1 MMKDEEDE
9 ELERAI
15 RENRSPVEISLLFDT
30 RSKLDKRLG
39 YNVPKANEVAVV
51 YVPGA
56 DGEVPD
62 AKLVV
67 RERGKELKILNST
80 NEMVSP
86 MTYPLFFPRGT
97 LGWYPDIRQ
106 DNSTRRVTRLQY
118 VSYSIGI
125 RKKFNPILY
134 GGKLFQHYC
143 VDEWVKI
150 EGDRM
155 RWIRSNQKTIFAD
168 AYKNVD
174 SFLEKR
180 ARESGK
186 PLGRKVILPPSV
198 TNSPRY
204 IEKHFQDAMALVR
217 RFGKPDLFV
226 TMTCNPQWEEIV
238 ENLYQGQVSADR
250 PDLVDRVF
258 YLKVKA
264 LMTEITK
271 TKIFGRELCWMYPV
285 ENQGRGLP
293 HIHLLLTMFDI
304 DKVTSSEDVEK
315 RGISARIPDKD
326 IDKDLFDLVKKHMIH
341 GPCGDLNP
349 NCPCM
354 EEKEVNGKKIRI
366 CSKGYPKPFQ
376 EETVVLENGQALY
389 ARPRD
394 KKIVEVF
401 VSGKRFVQKHATRAE
416 ICDLTVKRS
425 RFWKS
430 AKYRLSKNMRALDSE
445 KHFAKELLDI
455 GSGIRNNEQDE
466 VVLPIDC
473 ISKGDL
479 VDEIFGYV
487 IADKNWNEMANMAIV
502 APNNVDVKELNNRVL
517 NMLPED
523 EILYTSID
531 KAENEDKQ
539 VLDEYLDEFLYSLS
553 PNGFPLHELKLKKNA
568 IVMLIR
574 NLNIEQGLCN
584 GTRMLVKELRTNLIV
599 CRLLTGD
606 RVGQLVY
613 IRDRY
618 FQKSWIWILDLDL
631 G

>member
-62 AKLVV
+62 AKLVPDDV
-67 RERGKELKILNST
+67 PVVFS
-80 NEMVSP
+80 
-86 MTYPLFFPRGT
+86 RGT

-264 LMTEITK
+264 LMTDITK
-271 TKIFGRELCWMYPV
+271 TKIFGRELCWMYPI

-326 IDKDLFDLVKKHMIH
+326 IDKDLFDLVKKFMIH

-349 NCPCM
+349 NCLCM
-354 EEKEVNGKKIRI
+354 EEKEVDGKKIRI

-430 AKYRLSKNMRALDSE
+430 AKKFRLSKNMRALDSE

-502 APNNVDVKELNNRVL
+502 APKNVDVKELNNRVL

-584 GTRMLVKELRTNLIV
+584 GTRMLVQELRTNLIV

-618 FQKSWIWILDLDL
+618 FQKSWIWILNLDF